1 MTDTNAPEIIDVNHA
16 DMPDLIKAIANRYN
30 QETEDWDRLVSDNQF
45 LAQERDGYKRQAQSH
60 QADIEKLQHNIAQ
73 LTEENAR
80 CRQMALEAENIAT
93 RSIAIQTENGRM
105 KSQISALQ
113 KEIQELKQA
122 GDPKKL
128 KATIA
133 EKNSKLKDLES
144 SKQKLQRAL
153 KDEQHKQEQSRIDL
167 NKAID
172 KIAQLQTQLQH
183 DTGSGLYHKDHHHLI
198 IWPQKTKILD
208 ENGNEF
214 EGRSLLYLHQSGRG
228 GLMTMNPHTNEVN
241 LCAGP
246 KGGLRPCTD
255 TQEFAKN
262 WLFKVNMLQEG
273 VVREED
279 MIAVNYNA

>member
-1 MTDTNAPEIIDVNHA
+1 MTDTNAPEIIDVNKA

-30 QETEDWDRLVSDNQF
+30 QEAEDWDRLVSDNQR
-45 LAQERDGYKRQAQSH
+45 LTQERDGYKRQAQSH

-73 LTEENAR
+73 LTEENDR
-80 CRQMALEAENIAT
+80 CRKMVLEAENIAT

-105 KSQISALQ
+105 KSQIFALQ

-133 EKNSKLKDLES
+133 EKNSKLKDLEH
-144 SKQKLQRAL
+144 SKQKLQRAM
-153 KDEQHKQEQSRIDL
+153 KDEQHKQEKSRIDL

-241 LCAGP
+241 LCAAP
-246 KGGLRPCTD
+246 KGGLRPCAD

-273 VVREED
+273 MVREED